1 MNRALIAMA
10 VGLTLLLV
18 AGLGALAYQFSGIE
32 LPRLQQA
39 GTSPGDGRPQIGGP
53 FALVD
58 GAGKP
63 VTDQDFRGRYML
75 IYFGYTHC
83 PDACP
88 TALNDM
94 ALALAT
100 LGAARPRVQPIF
112 ITVDPERDRGQALT
126 DYVGAFG
133 PDFIG
138 LTGTEDQIGQVKKLF
153 KVYAAKHPTKDGD
166 YDMDHSSIIYLMDPS
181 GRFITNFT
189 HETSPD
195 EMATKMESLLS

>member
-100 LGAARPRVQPIF
+100 LGPARSRVQPIF